1 MISSLGSNRS
11 TAKGTRTAAMAALQ
25 QAMAAMNNER
35 AAKTQRTGKGKS
47 KGSNQ
52 PESNAAAPQGNG
64 GASSSTAVDT
74 TLVQG
79 LARLTLQ
86 QQPMLRAA
94 FDANS
99 VTFLIQPEE
108 VKTQLSDLVST
119 WFNDLQQHKD
129 TKGYL
134 PFGCPKPVM
143 VLQFLVQTMQKA
155 KPDTADPASQ
165 PWATLAKWLAMTP
178 EELAPQLAEFR
189 SKYRAPKENR
199 KWVWQMTI
207 AATATETFRAEIRT
221 LLTNNSSW
229 NTSGIEMMP
238 TPTAVPTLEK
248 ELWQQLRRRQ

>member
-1 MISSLGSNRS
+1 
-11 TAKGTRTAAMAALQ
+11 MAALQ

-35 AAKTQRTGKGKS
+35 AAKTHRTGKGKS
-47 KGSNQ
+47 KGSNGPQ
-52 PESNAAAPQGNG
+52 SNAAAPQGSG
-64 GASSSTAVDT
+64 GASSATAEDT

-99 VTFLIQPEE
+99 VTFLIQPED
-108 VKTQLSDLVST
+108 VKTQLNDLVST
-119 WFNDLQQHKD
+119 WFNDLQQNKD
-129 TKGYL
+129 TKGYV

-143 VLQFLVQTMQKA
+143 VLQFMVQTMQKA
-155 KPDTADPASQ
+155 KPTTADPATQ
-165 PWATLAKWLAMTP
+165 PWVTLDKWLAMTP
-178 EELAPQLAEFR
+178 EEMAQQVAEFR
-189 SKYRAPKENR
+189 AKYRAPKENR

-207 AATATETFRAEIRT
+207 AATATENFRAEVRT
-221 LLTNNSSW
+221 LLTNNSGW

-238 TPTAVPTLEK
+238 TRTAVPALEK